1 MDKHQIHSRIYP
13 WTAIAA
19 AAAVLVL
26 LGVTG
31 QFYWSYAITVL
42 TVACI
47 LSEWLVIK
55 LPYGDRLTLSI
66 IFVLLTILFQ
76 VDRTSHLTKAVGA
89 LQVIGIGSLVG
100 YGLAHRKSL
109 YNLRPLRSAFYVAH
123 YVWAASLAGL
133 AYVAIARYIPNLL
146 LDSFHLPA
154 VAGYTV
160 VFSLVSSA
168 LVGQFNA
175 HILSAHILSEE
186 KLPKA
191 DLVYTIFMAPIAL
204 IVYYFFESRDLSLRS
219 LLILAIPLIGVL
231 ATFRLYVNVD
241 TTYGEISQL
250 YEISQEFVAAM
261 SQEEIVRKVVSS
273 IAQAALQLVPQL
285 DAALVYVHND
295 QANEYLLAN
304 ESDDGRAPRI
314 IVPGQGW
321 LGRIAVNGIGTI
333 ANDVSLENPNYRAEL
348 DWPPKTA
355 ILVHPMFA
363 QEVQIGI
370 LVLVRYKKGFTPQE
384 FRLVGIV
391 ANQAGIHLYNAQMYE
406 RSQQLADK
414 DRMLGVLNQAAFTQR
429 SQVLLSRARLANH
442 PVALLYPDI
451 DDFRLVNNTFGHPT
465 GDRVLIGIAG
475 IMQAVV
481 GDAGIVGRS
490 AGEEFFVLLPN
501 TQEREALNVADE
513 IRMRVEES
521 VFASDDRRE
530 VWVTLSIGVAVFPR
544 DAGDF
549 ASLKKQADRA
559 AYLAKRL
566 GKNRVCL
573 YQDRQELVEPGGSSS
588 PADVPPEPASPER
601 TTTGTPV
608 QVPKL

>member
-1 MDKHQIHSRIYP
+1 VDKHRIYARIYP
-13 WTAIAA
+13 WTVIAA
-19 AAAVLVL
+19 AVVALVA
-26 LGVTG
+26 LGVAG
-31 QFYWSYAITVL
+31 KFYWSYAVTFL
-42 TVACI
+42 TAACI

-55 LPYGDRLTLSI
+55 LPYGDKLTLSI
-66 IFVLLTILFQ
+66 IFVLLAILFEADQ
-76 VDRTSHLTKAVGA
+76 TPHLTRAIGA

-100 YGLAHRKSL
+100 YSLLHRLSPGGKA
-109 YNLRPLRSAFYVAH
+109 PPVRSAFYVAH
-123 YVWAASLAGL
+123 YIWAASLAGL
-133 AYVAIARYIPNLL
+133 TYISIATYVPNFL

-168 LVGQFNA
+168 LAGQLNA
-175 HILSAHILSEE
+175 HILKGE

-295 QANEYLLAN
+295 QANEYLLAS
-304 ESDDGRAPRI
+304 ESGDGRAPRVI
-314 IVPGQGW
+314 LPGQGW
-321 LGRIAVNGIGTI
+321 LGRIAVNGTGTI
-333 ANDVSLENPNYRAEL
+333 ENDLSQVDLAHAQEL

-355 ILVHPMFA
+355 LLVHPMFA
-363 QEVQIGI
+363 QEVQIGM
-370 LVLVRYKKGFTPQE
+370 LMLVRYKKGFTPQE

-391 ANQAGIHLYNAQMYE
+391 ANQAGIHLHNAQMYE

-414 DRMLGVLNQAAFTQR
+414 DRMLGVLNQAAFTQQA
-429 SQVLLSRARLANH
+429 QVLLSRARLANH

-451 DDFRLVNNTFGHPT
+451 DDFRVVNNTFGHPT
-465 GDRVLIGIAG
+465 GDKVLIGIAS
-475 IMQAVV
+475 IMQQVV
-481 GDAGIVGRS
+481 GEAGIVGRS
-490 AGEEFFVLLPN
+490 AGEEFFILLPDA
-501 TQEREALNVADE
+501 QDQEALQVADE
-513 IRMRVEES
+513 IRAQVERS
-521 VFASDDRRE
+521 VFVSDDQRD
-530 VWVTLSIGVAVFPR
+530 VYVTLSIGVAVFPR

-573 YQDRQELVEPGGSSS
+573 YQDRQELVEPPNAEPETASSGLAQTES
-588 PADVPPEPASPER
+588 L
-601 TTTGTPV
+601 V
-608 QVPKL
+608 QVTEL

>member
-1 MDKHQIHSRIYP
+1 MDKHRTYARIYP
-13 WTAIAA
+13 WIVITVAV
-19 AAAVLVL
+19 AVLTVL
-26 LGVTG
+26 GIAG
-31 QFYWSYAITVL
+31 QFYWSYAITFL
-42 TVACI
+42 SVACI

-55 LPYGDRLTLSI
+55 LPYGDKLTLSI
-66 IFVLLTILFQ
+66 IFVLLAIVFAANETP
-76 VDRTSHLTKAVGA
+76 HLTRAVGA
-89 LQVIGIGSLVG
+89 LQVIGTGSLVG
-100 YGLAHRKSL
+100 YGLTHRES
-109 YNLRPLRSAFYVAH
+109 PPDLRSPRRAYYVAH

-133 AYVAIARYIPNLL
+133 TYILIATYVPNLL

-154 VAGYTV
+154 VAGYTI

-168 LVGQFNA
+168 LVGQLNA
-175 HILSAHILSEE
+175 HILKGE

-261 SQEEIVRKVVSS
+261 SQEEIVHKVVAS
-273 IAQAALQLVPQL
+273 IAQAARQLVPQL
-285 DAALVYVHND
+285 DAALIYVHND

-304 ESDDGRAPRI
+304 ESADGQAPRVI
-314 IVPGQGW
+314 IPGQGW
-321 LGRIAVNGIGTI
+321 LGDVAVNSMGTI
-333 ANDVSLENPNYRAEL
+333 ANDMSQENPTHADEL
-348 DWPPKTA
+348 NWPPKTA

-363 QEVQIGI
+363 QEVQIGM

-414 DRMLGVLNQAAFTQR
+414 DRMLGVLNQAAFTQQ
-429 SQVLLSRARLANH
+429 SQVLLSRARQANH

-451 DDFRLVNNTFGHPT
+451 DDFRVVNNTFGHPT
-465 GDRVLIGIAG
+465 GDKVLIGIAG
-475 IMQAVV
+475 LMQAVV
-481 GDAGIVGRS
+481 GNAGIVGRS
-490 AGEEFFVLLPN
+490 AGEEFFILLPD
-501 TQEREALNVADE
+501 TLDREAVRVADE
-513 IRMRVEES
+513 IRARVEES
-521 VFASDDRRE
+521 VFYADDQRE
-530 VWVTLSIGVAVFPR
+530 VRVTLSIGIALFPR

-549 ASLKKQADRA
+549 GSLKKQADRA

-573 YQDRQELVEPGGSSS
+573 YQDRQELVT
-588 PADVPPEPASPER
+588 PADRGPEPTSPELAP
-601 TTTGTPV
+601 TGTLV
-608 QVPKL
+608 QVQEP